1 MFVKSGC
8 IRPRVPAVRLGP
20 PRGSFVAMSL
30 FPVAYSAAMA
40 EVLYTH
46 SGEMAGIYDPGLG
59 WFTHVN
65 PAGVCL
71 LAYPSE
77 EAFLAD
83 PNHSLRTP
91 PWTVGQWQHLCDQTR
106 REGHHELE
114 ADIRPHVGSP
124 FRAHLKLA
132 YYEVAGRPLLLVNLT
147 EHSRLQQAERALAHS
162 VRRFEAVFTNATLGI
177 IVCDQ
182 PGRMVSVNARAGQ
195 LFGYAPAE
203 LLGQPIEVLVPD
215 AAGRHHAEL
224 RASYNANPQVRNMGH
239 DRPLAGQRRDGTV
252 FPVEASLSY
261 FHLDEELYVVA
272 YILDLSAKQ
281 AAEQELLT
289 QHQRVARLNADL
301 EQKVI
306 DRTNALLLTLEQLE
320 KRGDELA
327 LALQAE
333 QELGELKSRFVSMAS
348 HEFRTPL
355 TAVLTSADLIEE
367 FPATHQQTQRLKYV
381 AHIRTS
387 VQHLNTILEEF
398 LSVGRIEEGKVEANP
413 ANLNLDSLVCDTVA
427 DMQSLLKPGQT
438 IDWQVECPI
447 PVRLDASLLRKIL
460 MNLLS
465 NALKYSGEYSVVR
478 VRAGCQLKEL
488 TITVQDQGIGI
499 SPEDQAHLFEQFFR
513 APSVITEPGTGLG
526 LYIIA
531 KYLELMSGTIDLQSV
546 PGQGTTV
553 TVALP
558 LTTPD

>member
-1 MFVKSGC
+1 
-8 IRPRVPAVRLGP
+8 
-20 PRGSFVAMSL
+20 MSL
-30 FPVAYSAAMA
+30 LPAAYTAVMA
-40 EVLYTH
+40 ELLYVH
-46 SGEMAGIYDPGLG
+46 SGEMAGIYDLDLG

-65 PAGVCL
+65 PAGVQL

-77 EAFLAD
+77 EAFLTD
-83 PNHSLRTP
+83 PDHSLRVP
-91 PWTVGQWQHLCDQTR
+91 PWTPAQWQHLCDLTR

-114 ADIRPHVGSP
+114 ADIRRHVGEP
-124 FRAHLKLA
+124 FQA
-132 YYEVAGRPLLLVNLT
+132 YVKMTYFEVEGRVLFLVSLT

-177 IVCDQ
+177 IVCNK

-195 LFGYAPAE
+195 LFGYPPAQ
-203 LLGQPIEVLVPD
+203 LLGQPIELLVPH
-215 AAGRHHAEL
+215 AASRHHAQMRE
-224 RASYNANPQVRNMGH
+224 SYNADPQMRNMGH
-239 DRPLAGQRRDGTV
+239 NRPLAGQRRDGSE

-261 FHLDEELYVVA
+261 FYLDEELYVVA
-272 YILDLSAKQ
+272 YILDLTAKQ

-289 QHQRVARLNADL
+289 QHQRVARLNAEL

-367 FPATHQQTQRLKYV
+367 FPGGHQQAQRLKYV
-381 AHIRTS
+381 DHIRTS
-387 VQHLNTILEEF
+387 VQHLNAILEEF
-398 LSVGRIEEGKVEANP
+398 LSVGRIEEGKMEANP
-413 ANLNLDSLVCDTVA
+413 ANLNLTSLVRDTVA

-438 IDWQVECPI
+438 IDWQVACPI

-465 NALKYSGEYSVVR
+465 NALKYSGENSVIT
-478 VRAGCQLKEL
+478 VRAGCQPHEL
-488 TITVQDQGIGI
+488 RLTVQDHGVGI
-499 SPEDQAHLFEQFFR
+499 SREDQAHLFEQFFR
-513 APSVITEPGTGLG
+513 APSVVTVPGTGLG
-526 LYIIA
+526 LYIIT
-531 KYLELMSGTIDLQSV
+531 KYLELMGGTIDLQSA
-546 PGQGTTV
+546 PGLGTTV
-553 TVALP
+553 TIALP

>member
-1 MFVKSGC
+1 M
-8 IRPRVPAVRLGP
+8 PLLPD
-20 PRGSFVAMSL
+20 
-30 FPVAYSAAMA
+30 AYSTVMA
-40 EVLYTH
+40 ELLYVH
-46 SGEMAGIYDPGLG
+46 SGEMAGVYDLGLG

-65 PAGVCL
+65 PAGVRL

-83 PNHSLRTP
+83 PDHSLSLP
-91 PWTVGQWQHLCDQTR
+91 PWTPAQWQNLCEQTR

-114 ADIRPHVGSP
+114 ATIRRHVGEP
-124 FRAHLKLA
+124 LRAYMKLT
-132 YYEVAGRPLLLVNLT
+132 YCEVAGRPLLLVNLT

-162 VRRFEAVFTNATLGI
+162 VRRFEAVFANATLGI
-177 IVCDQ
+177 IVCDE
-182 PGRMVSVNARAGQ
+182 PGHMVSVNAQAGQ

-203 LLGQPIEVLVPD
+203 LLGQAIEVLVPD
-215 AAGRHHAEL
+215 AAGRHHAQL
-224 RASYNANPQVRNMGH
+224 RASYNADPQVRNMGH
-239 DRPLAGQRRDGTV
+239 NRPLSGQRRDGSV

-281 AAEQELLT
+281 AAEQELRT
-289 QHQRVARLNADL
+289 QHQRVARLNAEL
-301 EQKVI
+301 EQRVI

-367 FPATHQQTQRLKYV
+367 FPGSHQQAQRLKYV

-398 LSVGRIEEGKVEANP
+398 LSVGRIEEGKIEARP
-413 ANLNLDSLVCDTVA
+413 ANLNLDNLVRDTVA
-427 DMQSLLKPGQT
+427 DVQSLLKAGQT
-438 IDWQVECPI
+438 IDWQVECPV

-465 NALKYSGEYSVVR
+465 NALKYSGENSVITVQ
-478 VRAGCQLKEL
+478 AGCELKEL

-499 SPEDQAHLFEQFFR
+499 SQEDQAHLFEQFFR
-513 APSVITEPGTGLG
+513 APSVVTEPGTGLG

-531 KYLELMSGTIDLQSV
+531 KYLELMGGTIDLQSA

-553 TVALP
+553 TIALP

>member
-1 MFVKSGC
+1 
-8 IRPRVPAVRLGP
+8 
-20 PRGSFVAMSL
+20 
-30 FPVAYSAAMA
+30 MA
-40 EVLYTH
+40 NFLYAH

-65 PAGVCL
+65 PAGVQL
-71 LAYPSE
+71 LGYPSE
-77 EAFLAD
+77 EALLAD
-83 PNHSLRTP
+83 PNHSLRVP
-91 PWTVGQWQHLCDQTR
+91 PWTPDQWQQLYDQTR
-106 REGHHELE
+106 RAGHHELE
-114 ADIRPHVGSP
+114 ADIRRHVGEP
-124 FRAHLKLA
+124 FRAHVKLT
-132 YYEVAGRPLLLVNLT
+132 YCEVGGRALLLVGLT
-147 EHSRLQQAERALAHS
+147 EHNRLQQAERALAHS

-203 LLGQPIEVLVPD
+203 LLGLPIELLVPQ
-215 AAGRHHAEL
+215 AAGRHHAQL
-224 RASYNANPQVRNMGH
+224 RASYNADPQVRNMGH
-239 DRPLAGQRRDGTV
+239 DRPLQGQRRDGSV

-281 AAEQELLT
+281 AAEQELRT
-289 QHQRVARLNADL
+289 QHQRVARLNAEL
-301 EQKVI
+301 EQRVI

-333 QELGELKSRFVSMAS
+333 QQLGELKSRFVSMAS

-355 TAVLTSADLIEE
+355 TAVLSSADLIEE
-367 FPATHQQTQRLKYV
+367 FPGGHQQSQRLKYV
-381 AHIRTS
+381 DHIRTS

-398 LSVGRIEEGKVEANP
+398 LSVGRLEEGKMEANP
-413 ANLNLDSLVCDTVA
+413 ANLNLDELVRDTVA
-427 DMQSLLKPGQT
+427 DMHSLLKAGQT

-465 NALKYSGEYSVVR
+465 NALKYSGENSVVT
-478 VRAGCQLKEL
+478 VRAGCELKEL

-531 KYLELMSGTIDLQSV
+531 KYLELMGGTINLQSA

-553 TVALP
+553 TIALP

>member
-1 MFVKSGC
+1 M
-8 IRPRVPAVRLGP
+8 PL
-20 PRGSFVAMSL
+20 L
-30 FPVAYSAAMA
+30 PVAYTAVLA
-40 EVLYTH
+40 EVLYAH
-46 SGEMAGIYDPGLG
+46 SGEMAGIYDLALG

-65 PAGVCL
+65 PAGVRL

-91 PWTVGQWQHLCDQTR
+91 PWTPAQWLDLCDLTR

-114 ADIRPHVGSP
+114 ADIRRHAGEP
-124 FRAHLKLA
+124 FRAYVKLT
-132 YYEVAGRPLLLVNLT
+132 YCEIEGRPLLLINLT
-147 EHSRLQQAERALAHS
+147 EYSRLQQAERELAHS

-182 PGRMVSVNARAGQ
+182 PGHMVSVNARAGQ

-203 LLGQPIEVLVPD
+203 LLGQPMEVLVPD
-215 AAGRHHAEL
+215 AAGRHHALL
-224 RASYNANPQVRNMGH
+224 RASYNADPQVRNMGH
-239 DRPLAGQRRDGTV
+239 NRPLAGKRQDGTV

-261 FHLDEELYVVA
+261 FYLDEELYVVA

-281 AAEQELLT
+281 AAEQELRT
-289 QHQRVARLNADL
+289 QHQRVALLNAEL

-367 FPATHQQTQRLKYV
+367 FPGGHQQVQRLKYV

-387 VQHLNTILEEF
+387 VQHLNNILEEF
-398 LSVGRIEEGKVEANP
+398 LSVGRLEEGKMETHP
-413 ANLNLDSLVCDTVA
+413 ANLNLDHLVRDTVA
-427 DMQSLLKPGQT
+427 DMQSLLKAGQT
-438 IDWQVECPI
+438 IDWQVECPT

-465 NALKYSGEYSVVR
+465 NALKYSGQNSVVT
-478 VRAGCQLKEL
+478 VRAGCQPREL
-488 TITVQDQGIGI
+488 TVTVQDQGVGI
-499 SPEDQAHLFEQFFR
+499 SREDQAHLFEQFFR

-526 LYIIA
+526 LYIIT
-531 KYLELMSGTIDLQSV
+531 KYLELMGGTIDLQST

-553 TVALP
+553 TITLP

>member
-1 MFVKSGC
+1 MLSQ
-8 IRPRVPAVRLGP
+8 
-20 PRGSFVAMSL
+20 
-30 FPVAYSAAMA
+30 AYLAALT
-40 EVLYTH
+40 ELLYTH
-46 SGEMAGIYDPGLG
+46 SGEMAGVYDLRLG

-65 PAGVCL
+65 PAGVQL

-91 PWTVGQWQHLCDQTR
+91 PWTTAQWQQLWDITR

-114 ADIRPHVGSP
+114 ADIRRHVGEP
-124 FRAHLKLA
+124 FRAYVKLT
-132 YYEVAGRPLLLVNLT
+132 YFEVEGRPLLLVNLT

-177 IVCDQ
+177 IVSDRAGQ
-182 PGRMVSVNARAGQ
+182 MVSANERAGQ

-203 LLGQPIEVLVPD
+203 LLGQQIEVLVPD
-215 AAGRHHAEL
+215 AAGRHHAQL
-224 RASYNANPQVRNMGH
+224 RESYNANPQVREMGH
-239 DRPLAGQRRDGTV
+239 DRPLAGQRRDGSV

-261 FHLDEELYVVA
+261 FYLDEELYVVA
-272 YILDLSAKQ
+272 YLVDLSAQQ
-281 AAEQELLT
+281 AAEQELHT
-289 QHQRVARLNADL
+289 QHQRVARLNAEL

-320 KRGDELA
+320 KRGDQLA

-333 QELGELKSRFVSMAS
+333 QELGELKSRFVRMAS

-367 FPATHQQTQRLKYV
+367 FPGSHQQAQRLKYV
-381 AHIRTS
+381 DHIRTS
-387 VQHLNTILEEF
+387 VQHLNNILEEF
-398 LSVGRIEEGKVEANP
+398 LSVGRIEEGKIEAHP
-413 ANLNLDSLVCDTVA
+413 GNLNLTSLVHDTVA
-427 DMQSLLKPGQT
+427 DMQSLRQAGQT
-438 IDWQVECPI
+438 IDWHVECPI

-465 NALKYSGEYSVVR
+465 NALKYSGENSVVT
-478 VRAGCQLKEL
+478 VRASCQPWEL
-488 TITVQDQGIGI
+488 TITVQDQGVGI
-499 SPEDQAHLFEQFFR
+499 SQEDQAHLFEQFFR
-513 APSVITEPGTGLG
+513 APSVITVPGTGLG
-526 LYIIA
+526 LYIVA
-531 KYLELMSGTIDLQSV
+531 RYLELMGGTIDLQSAL
-546 PGQGTTV
+546 GEGTTV
-553 TVALP
+553 TVRLP

>member
-1 MFVKSGC
+1 
-8 IRPRVPAVRLGP
+8 
-20 PRGSFVAMSL
+20 MSL
-30 FPVAYSAAMA
+30 LPVAYTAVLA
-40 EVLYTH
+40 ELLYAH
-46 SGEMAGIYDPGLG
+46 SGEMAGIYDLGLG

-65 PAGVCL
+65 PAGVQL

-83 PNHSLRTP
+83 PDHTLRTP
-91 PWTVGQWQHLCDQTR
+91 PWTPAQWQHLCDITR

-114 ADIRPHVGSP
+114 ADIRRHVGEP
-124 FRAHLKLA
+124 FRAYLKLT
-132 YYEVAGRPLLLVNLT
+132 YFEVEGRRLLLVNLT

-203 LLGQPIEVLVPD
+203 LLGQQIEVLVPD
-215 AAGRHHAEL
+215 AAGRHHVQL
-224 RASYNANPQVRNMGH
+224 RESYNADPQARNMGH
-239 DRPLAGQRRDGTV
+239 NRPLAGQRRDGSV

-261 FHLDEELYVVA
+261 FYLDEELYVVA

-281 AAEQELLT
+281 AAEQELRT
-289 QHQRVARLNADL
+289 QHQRVARLNAEL

-333 QELGELKSRFVSMAS
+333 QELGELKSRFVNMAS

-355 TAVLTSADLIEE
+355 TAVLTSADLIGE
-367 FPATHQQTQRLKYV
+367 FPGGHQQAQRLKYV
-381 AHIRTS
+381 DHIRTS
-387 VQHLNTILEEF
+387 VQHLNNILEEF
-398 LSVGRIEEGKVEANP
+398 LSVGRIEEGRIEANP
-413 ANLNLDSLVCDTVA
+413 ANLNLTSLVHDTVA
-427 DMQSLLKPGQT
+427 DVQGLLKPGQT
-438 IDWQVECPI
+438 IDWHVECPI

-465 NALKYSGEYSVVR
+465 NALKYSAENAVTT
-478 VRAGCQLKEL
+478 VRAACQGQEL
-488 TITVQDQGIGI
+488 TITVRDQGVGI
-499 SPEDQAHLFEQFFR
+499 SKEDQAHLFEQFFR
-513 APSVITEPGTGLG
+513 APSVVTEPGTGLG
-526 LYIIA
+526 LYIIT
-531 KYLELMSGTIDLQSV
+531 KYLELMGGTIDLQSA

-553 TVALP
+553 TIALP

>member
-1 MFVKSGC
+1 MSKLPGAYTDV
-8 IRPRVPAVRLGP
+8 
-20 PRGSFVAMSL
+20 VAEL
-30 FPVAYSAAMA
+30 
-40 EVLYTH
+40 LYTH
-46 SGEMAGIYDPGLG
+46 SEEMAGIYDLDRR

-65 PAGVCL
+65 PAGVHL
-71 LAYPSE
+71 LGYPSE
-77 EAFLAD
+77 EALLTD

-91 PWTVGQWQHLCDQTR
+91 PWTPEQWLRLCEITR

-114 ADIRPHVGSP
+114 ADIRRHVGEP
-124 FRAHLKLA
+124 FRAYVKLT
-132 YYEVAGRPLLLVNLT
+132 YFELDGRSLFLVNLT

-177 IVCDQ
+177 IVCDR

-195 LFGYAPAE
+195 LFGYSPAE
-203 LLGQPIEVLVPD
+203 LLGQQIEVLVPD
-215 AAGRHHAEL
+215 AAGRHHAQL
-224 RASYNANPQVRNMGH
+224 RASYNADPQVRNMGH
-239 DRPLAGQRRDGTV
+239 NRPLAGQRRDGST

-261 FHLDEELYVVA
+261 FYLDEELYVVA
-272 YILDLSAKQ
+272 YILDLTAKQ
-281 AAEQELLT
+281 AAEQELHT
-289 QHQRVARLNADL
+289 QHQRVARLNAEL

-306 DRTNALLLTLEQLE
+306 DRTNALMLTLEQLE

-333 QELGELKSRFVSMAS
+333 HELGELKSRFVSMAS

-355 TAVLTSADLIEE
+355 TAVLTSADLIAE
-367 FPATHQQTQRLKYV
+367 FPGGHQQAQRLKYV

-398 LSVGRIEEGKVEANP
+398 LSVGRIEEGKIEAHP
-413 ANLNLDSLVCDTVA
+413 GNLNLTSLVHDTVA
-427 DMQSLLKPGQT
+427 DVQSLLKAGQV
-438 IDWQVECPI
+438 IDWQVVCPI

-465 NALKYSGEYSVVR
+465 NSLKYSGQNSVIT
-478 VRAGCQLKEL
+478 VRAGCQPKQL
-488 TITVQDQGIGI
+488 TITVQDQGVGI
-499 SPEDQAHLFEQFFR
+499 SKEDQAHLFEQFFR
-513 APSVITEPGTGLG
+513 APSVVSVPGTGLG

-531 KYLELMSGTIDLQSV
+531 KYVELMGGTIDLQSAL
-546 PGQGTTV
+546 GEGTTV
-553 TVALP
+553 TISLP

>member
-1 MFVKSGC
+1 M
-8 IRPRVPAVRLGP
+8 PL
-20 PRGSFVAMSL
+20 L
-30 FPVAYSAAMA
+30 PVAYTAVLA
-40 EVLYTH
+40 ELLYAH
-46 SGEMAGIYDPGLG
+46 SGEMAGIYDLRLG

-65 PAGVCL
+65 PAGVQL

-91 PWTVGQWQHLCDQTR
+91 PWTPEQWQHLCDITR

-114 ADIRPHVGSP
+114 ADIRRHVGEP
-124 FRAHLKLA
+124 FRAYVKLT
-132 YYEVAGRPLLLVNLT
+132 YCEIEGRPLLLVNLT
-147 EHSRLQQAERALAHS
+147 EHSRLQQAERELAHS

-177 IVCDQ
+177 IVCDRAGQ
-182 PGRMVSVNARAGQ
+182 MVSANARAGL

-203 LLGQPIEVLVPD
+203 LLGQQIEALVPD
-215 AAGRHHAEL
+215 ATGRHHAQL
-224 RASYNANPQVRNMGH
+224 RASYNADPQVRNMGH
-239 DRPLAGQRRDGTV
+239 DRPLAGQRRDGSV

-281 AAEQELLT
+281 AAEQALRT
-289 QHQRVARLNADL
+289 QHQHVARLNAEL

-333 QELGELKSRFVSMAS
+333 QKLGELKSRFVSMAS

-355 TAVLTSADLIEE
+355 TAVITSADLIEE
-367 FPATHQQTQRLKYV
+367 FPGSHQQAQRLKYV

-387 VQHLNTILEEF
+387 VQHLNNILEEF
-398 LSVGRIEEGKVEANP
+398 LSVGRIEEGKIEAHP
-413 ANLNLDSLVCDTVA
+413 GNLNLDSLVHDTVA
-427 DMQSLLKPGQT
+427 DMQGLCKAGQT

-460 MNLLS
+460 VNLLS
-465 NALKYSGEYSVVR
+465 NALKYSAENTVTT
-478 VRAGCQLKEL
+478 VRASCQPWEL
-488 TITVQDQGIGI
+488 TITVQDRGVGI
-499 SPEDQAHLFEQFFR
+499 SQEDQAGLFEQFFR
-513 APSVITEPGTGLG
+513 APSVITVPGTGLG
-526 LYIIA
+526 LYIIT
-531 KYLELMSGTIDLQSV
+531 KYLELMGGSINLQSIL
-546 PGQGTTV
+546 GEGTTV
-553 TVALP
+553 TIRLP

>member
-1 MFVKSGC
+1 M
-8 IRPRVPAVRLGP
+8 PL
-20 PRGSFVAMSL
+20 L
-30 FPVAYSAAMA
+30 PVAYSAVMA
-40 EVLYTH
+40 ELLYAH
-46 SGEMAGIYDPGLG
+46 SGEMAGIYDLELG

-65 PAGVCL
+65 PAGVQL

-77 EAFLAD
+77 EEFLAD

-91 PWTVGQWQHLCDQTR
+91 PWTPAQWRHLCDLTQ

-114 ADIRPHVGSP
+114 ADIRRHVGEP
-124 FRAHLKLA
+124 FRAYVKLTYA
-132 YYEVAGRPLLLVNLT
+132 EVADRRLLLVSLT

-162 VRRFEAVFTNATLGI
+162 VRRFEAVFANATLGI
-177 IVCDQ
+177 IVCDK
-182 PGRMVSVNARAGQ
+182 PGRMVSVNAQAGQ

-215 AAGRHHAEL
+215 AAGRHHAGL
-224 RASYNANPQVRNMGH
+224 RESYNADPQVRNMGH
-239 DRPLAGQRRDGTV
+239 NRPLAGLRHDGTV

-261 FHLDEELYVVA
+261 FYLDEELYVVA
-272 YILDLSAKQ
+272 YILDLTAKQ
-281 AAEQELLT
+281 AAEQELRT
-289 QHQRVARLNADL
+289 QHQRVAALNAEL

-306 DRTNALLLTLEQLE
+306 DRTNALLLTLDQLE

-333 QELGELKSRFVSMAS
+333 QQLGELKSRFVSMAS

-355 TAVLTSADLIEE
+355 TAVLTSADLIAE
-367 FPATHQQTQRLKYV
+367 FPGGHQQAQRLKYV
-381 AHIRTS
+381 DHIRTS

-398 LSVGRIEEGKVEANP
+398 LSVGRIEEGKIEAHP
-413 ANLNLDSLVCDTVA
+413 GNLDLTSLVRDTVA
-427 DMQSLLKPGQT
+427 DVQGLLKAGQA
-438 IDWQVECPI
+438 IDWQVHCPI

-465 NALKYSGEYSVVR
+465 NALKYSGEDSVTT
-478 VRAGCQLKEL
+478 VRAGCQPREL

-499 SPEDQAHLFEQFFR
+499 SQEDQAHLFEQFFR

-526 LYIIA
+526 LYIIT
-531 KYLELMSGTIDLQSV
+531 KYLELMGGTIVLQSA
-546 PGQGTTV
+546 PGEGTLV
-553 TVALP
+553 TIKLP
-558 LTTPD
+558 LTKPD

>member
-1 MFVKSGC
+1 M
-8 IRPRVPAVRLGP
+8 PML
-20 PRGSFVAMSL
+20 
-30 FPVAYSAAMA
+30 PVAYTA
-40 EVLYTH
+40 VLTDLLYAH
-46 SGEMAGIYDPGLG
+46 SGEMAGIYDLGTG

-65 PAGVCL
+65 PAGVQL

-83 PNHSLRTP
+83 PNHSLRVP
-91 PWTVGQWQHLCDQTR
+91 PWTPAQWQRLCEQTQ

-114 ADIRPHVGSP
+114 ADVRRHVGEP
-124 FRAHLKLA
+124 FRAYVKLT
-132 YYEVAGRPLLLVNLT
+132 YFEVAGKALFLVCIT

-215 AAGRHHAEL
+215 AAGRHHAQL
-224 RASYNANPQVRNMGH
+224 RESYNADPQVRNMGGH
-239 DRPLAGQRRDGTV
+239 NCPLAGQRRDGTV

-261 FHLDEELYVVA
+261 FYLDEEPYVVA

-281 AAEQELLT
+281 AAGQELRT
-289 QHQRVARLNADL
+289 QHRRVAHLNADL

-306 DRTNALLLTLEQLE
+306 DRTNALLITLEQLE

-333 QELGELKSRFVSMAS
+333 QALGELKSRFVSMAS
-348 HEFRTPL
+348 HEFRTSL
-355 TAVLTSADLIEE
+355 TAVLTSADLIAE
-367 FPATHQQTQRLKYV
+367 FPGGHQQAQRLKYV
-381 AHIRTS
+381 DHIRTS

-398 LSVGRIEEGKVEANP
+398 LSVGRIEEGKMEANP
-413 ANLNLDSLVCDTVA
+413 ANLNLDRLVRDIAA
-427 DMQSLLKPGQT
+427 DVQSLLKPGQT
-438 IDWQVECPI
+438 IDWQVHCPI
-447 PVRLDASLLRKIL
+447 PVRLDASLLRKML

-465 NALKYSGEYSVVR
+465 NALKYSGENTVTT
-478 VRAGCQLKEL
+478 VRAGCLGQKL
-488 TITVQDQGIGI
+488 TITV
-499 SPEDQAHLFEQFFR
+499 
-513 APSVITEPGTGLG
+513 
-526 LYIIA
+526 
-531 KYLELMSGTIDLQSV
+531 
-546 PGQGTTV
+546 
-553 TVALP
+553 
-558 LTTPD
+558 

>member
-1 MFVKSGC
+1 
-8 IRPRVPAVRLGP
+8 VPAVS
-20 PRGSFVAMSL
+20 RGLRAASL
-30 FPVAYSAAMA
+30 LPMPLLPDAYAAVMA
-40 EVLYTH
+40 DLLYTH
-46 SGEMAGIYDPGLG
+46 SGEMLGIYDLNLG

-65 PAGVCL
+65 PAGVRL
-71 LAYPSE
+71 LAYPSK

-83 PNHSLRTP
+83 PNHSLRVP
-91 PWTVGQWQHLCDQTR
+91 PWTPAQWQDLWDLTR

-114 ADIRPHVGSP
+114 ADVRRHVGEP
-124 FRAHLKLA
+124 FRAYMKLT
-132 YYEVAGRPLLLVNLT
+132 YCEVASQPLLLVNIAA
-147 EHSRLQQAERALAHS
+147 HNRLQQAERALAHS

-182 PGRMVSVNARAGQ
+182 PGRMVSVNAQAGQ

-203 LLGQPIEVLVPD
+203 LLGQQIEVLVPST
-215 AAGRHHAEL
+215 AGRQHVQQ
-224 RASYNANPQVRNMGH
+224 RAAYNADPQVRNMGH
-239 DRPLAGQRRDGTV
+239 RDRPLSGQRRDGSV

-261 FHLDEELYVVA
+261 FYLDEELYVVA

-281 AAEQELLT
+281 AAEQELRA
-289 QHQRVARLNADL
+289 QHERVARLNAEL
-301 EQKVI
+301 EQRVI

-333 QELGELKSRFVSMAS
+333 QALGELKSRFVSMAS

-355 TAVLTSADLIEE
+355 TAMLSSADLIEE
-367 FPATHQQTQRLKYV
+367 FPGGHQQAQRLKYV
-381 AHIRTS
+381 DHIRTS

-398 LSVGRIEEGKVEANP
+398 LSVGRIEEGKIEARP
-413 ANLNLDSLVCDTVA
+413 ANLNLDDLVRDTVA
-427 DMQSLLKPGQT
+427 DMQSLLKAGQT

-465 NALKYSGEYSVVR
+465 NALKYSGENSVIT
-478 VRAGCQLKEL
+478 VRAGCELKEL

-531 KYLELMSGTIDLQSV
+531 KYLELMGGTIDLQSA

-553 TVALP
+553 TIALP

>member
-1 MFVKSGC
+1 M
-8 IRPRVPAVRLGP
+8 PLLPD
-20 PRGSFVAMSL
+20 
-30 FPVAYSAAMA
+30 AYSAVLADL
-40 EVLYTH
+40 LYTH
-46 SGEMAGIYDPGLG
+46 SGEMLGIYDLALG

-65 PAGVCL
+65 PAGVRL
-71 LAYPSE
+71 LAYPSK

-83 PNHSLRTP
+83 PNHALRVP
-91 PWTVGQWQHLCDQTR
+91 PWTSAQWQNLCDLTR

-114 ADIRPHVGSP
+114 ADVRRHVGKP
-124 FRAHLKLA
+124 FRAYVKLT
-132 YYEVAGRPLLLVNLT
+132 YCELAGKPLLLVNIT
-147 EHSRLQQAERALAHS
+147 EHNRLQQAERALAHS
-162 VRRFEAVFTNATLGI
+162 VRRFEAVFANATLGI
-177 IVCDQ
+177 IVCDK
-182 PGRMVSVNARAGQ
+182 PGRMVSVNAQAGQ
-195 LFGYAPAE
+195 LFGYSPAE
-203 LLGQPIEVLVPD
+203 LLGQQLQVLVP
-215 AAGRHHAEL
+215 AAAQPHAADSADPLGR
-224 RASYNANPQVRNMGH
+224 RMGH
-239 DRPLAGQRRDGTV
+239 HDCPLAGQRRDGTE

-261 FHLDEELYVVA
+261 FYLDEELYVVA

-281 AAEQELLT
+281 AAEQELRA
-289 QHQRVARLNADL
+289 QHERVARLNAEL
-301 EQKVI
+301 EQRVI

-320 KRGDELA
+320 KRGDELT

-333 QELGELKSRFVSMAS
+333 QQLGELKSRFVSMAS

-355 TAVLTSADLIEE
+355 TAMLSSADLIEE
-367 FPATHQQTQRLKYV
+367 FPGTHQQAQRLKHV
-381 AHIRTS
+381 DHIRSS

-398 LSVGRIEEGKVEANP
+398 LSVGRIEEGRIEAHP
-413 ANLNLDSLVCDTVA
+413 ANLNLDDLVRDTVA
-427 DMQSLLKPGQT
+427 DMQSLLKTGQT

-465 NALKYSGEYSVVR
+465 NALKYSGEHSVIT
-478 VRAGCQLKEL
+478 VRASCVPKEL

-499 SPEDQAHLFEQFFR
+499 SAEDQAHLFEQFFR

-531 KYLELMSGTIDLQSV
+531 KYLELMGGIIDLQSA

-553 TVALP
+553 AIALP

>member
-1 MFVKSGC
+1 MPMLPGAYTDV
-8 IRPRVPAVRLGP
+8 
-20 PRGSFVAMSL
+20 VAEL
-30 FPVAYSAAMA
+30 
-40 EVLYTH
+40 LYTH
-46 SGEMAGIYDPGLG
+46 SEEMAGIYDLDLR

-65 PAGVCL
+65 PAGVHL
-71 LAYPSE
+71 LGYPSE
-77 EAFLAD
+77 EALLTD

-91 PWTVGQWQHLCDQTR
+91 PWTPEQWLRLCEITR

-114 ADIRPHVGSP
+114 ADIRRHVGAP
-124 FRAHLKLA
+124 FRAYVKLT
-132 YYEVAGRPLLLVNLT
+132 YFELNGRSLFLVNLT

-177 IVCDQ
+177 IVCDR

-195 LFGYAPAE
+195 LFGYSPAE
-203 LLGQPIEVLVPD
+203 LLGQQIEMLVPD
-215 AAGRHHAEL
+215 AASRHHAQL
-224 RASYNANPQVRNMGH
+224 RESYNADPQVRNMGH
-239 DRPLAGQRRDGTV
+239 DRPLAGQRRDGST

-261 FHLDEELYVVA
+261 FYLDEELYVVA
-272 YILDLSAKQ
+272 YILDLTAKQ
-281 AAEQELLT
+281 AAEQELRT
-289 QHQRVARLNADL
+289 QHQRVARLNAEL

-306 DRTNALLLTLEQLE
+306 DRTNALMVTLEQLE

-355 TAVLTSADLIEE
+355 TAVLTSADLIAE
-367 FPATHQQTQRLKYV
+367 FPGGHQQAQRLKYV

-398 LSVGRIEEGKVEANP
+398 LSVGRIEEGKIEAHP
-413 ANLNLDSLVCDTVA
+413 GNLNLTSLVRDTVA
-427 DMQSLLKPGQT
+427 DVQGLLKTGQT
-438 IDWQVECPI
+438 IDWQVHCPI

-465 NALKYSGEYSVVR
+465 NSLKYSAENSVIT
-478 VRAGCQLKEL
+478 VRASCQPREL
-488 TITVQDQGIGI
+488 TITVQDQGVGI
-499 SPEDQAHLFEQFFR
+499 STEDQAHLFEQFFR
-513 APSVITEPGTGLG
+513 APNVVGVPGTGLG

-531 KYLELMSGTIDLQSV
+531 KYLELMGGTIDLHSV
-546 PGQGTTV
+546 LDEGTLV
-553 TVALP
+553 TIRLP
-558 LTTPD
+558 LSTPD

>member
-1 MFVKSGC
+1 
-8 IRPRVPAVRLGP
+8 
-20 PRGSFVAMSL
+20 MSML
-30 FPVAYSAAMA
+30 PVAYSAVMA
-40 EVLYTH
+40 DLLYAH
-46 SGEMAGIYDPGLG
+46 CGEMAGVYDLELG

-65 PAGVCL
+65 PAGVQL

-91 PWTVGQWQHLCDQTR
+91 PWMPAQWQNLCDITR

-114 ADIRPHVGSP
+114 ADIRRYIGEP
-124 FRAHLKLA
+124 FRAYVKLT
-132 YYEVAGRPLLLVNLT
+132 YCEVEGRPLLLINLT

-177 IVCDQ
+177 VVCDKA
-182 PGRMVSVNARAGQ
+182 GRMVSANARAGQ
-195 LFGYAPAE
+195 LFDYPAAK
-203 LLGQPIEVLVPD
+203 LLGQPIELLVPD
-215 AAGRHHAEL
+215 ATGRNHAQL
-224 RASYNANPQVRNMGH
+224 RESYNADPQVRNMGH
-239 DRPLAGQRRDGTV
+239 DRPLAGQRCDGTV

-261 FHLDEELYVVA
+261 FYLDEELYTVA

-281 AAEQELLT
+281 AAEQELRT
-289 QHQRVARLNADL
+289 QHQHVAHLNAEL

-320 KRGDELA
+320 KRKDELA

-333 QELGELKSRFVSMAS
+333 QRMGEMKSRFVSMAS

-355 TAVLTSADLIEE
+355 TAVLSSADLIEE
-367 FPATHQQTQRLKYV
+367 FPGGHQQTQRLKYV
-381 AHIRTS
+381 DHIRTS
-387 VQHLNTILEEF
+387 VKHLNNILEEF
-398 LSVGRIEEGKVEANP
+398 LSVGRIEEGKIEAKP
-413 ANLNLDSLVCDTVA
+413 ANLNLGNLVRDTVA
-427 DMQSLLKPGQT
+427 DVQSLLKTGQT
-438 IDWQVECPI
+438 IDWQVKCPI
-447 PVRLDASLLRKIL
+447 SVRLDASLLRKIL

-465 NALKYSGEYSVVR
+465 NALKYSGEETVITI
-478 VRAGCQLKEL
+478 RAGCVPKEL
-488 TITVQDQGIGI
+488 TVTIQDQGIGI
-499 SPEDQAHLFEQFFR
+499 SKEDQAHLFEQFFR

-531 KYLELMSGTIDLQSV
+531 KYLELMRGTIDLQSA

-553 TVALP
+553 TIILP

>member
-1 MFVKSGC
+1 MPLLP
-8 IRPRVPAVRLGP
+8 IE
-20 PRGSFVAMSL
+20 
-30 FPVAYSAAMA
+30 YSAVMA
-40 EVLYTH
+40 DLLYAN
-46 SGEMAGIYDPGLG
+46 SGEMAGIYDLGLG

-65 PAGVCL
+65 PAGVQL

-83 PNHSLRTP
+83 PNHALRTP
-91 PWTVGQWQHLCDQTR
+91 PWTPAQWQALCELTR
-106 REGHHELE
+106 REGHHTLE
-114 ADIRPHVGSP
+114 ADIRRHVGEP
-124 FRAHLKLA
+124 FRTYMKLT
-132 YYEVAGRPLLLVNLT
+132 YCEVAGRPLLLVNLT
-147 EHSRLQQAERALAHS
+147 ERGRLQQAERELAHS

-182 PGRMVSVNARAGQ
+182 PGHMVSANQQAGQ

-203 LLGQPIEVLVPD
+203 LLGEPIEMLVPD
-215 AAGRHHAEL
+215 AAGRYHAQL
-224 RASYNANPQVRNMGH
+224 RASYNATPQVRNMGH
-239 DRPLAGQRRDGTV
+239 NRPLAGQRRDGTV

-261 FHLDEELYVVA
+261 FYLDEELYVVA

-281 AAEQELLT
+281 AAEQELRT
-289 QHQRVARLNADL
+289 QHQRVAHLNAEL

-327 LALQAE
+327 LALQTE
-333 QELGELKSRFVSMAS
+333 QQMGELKSRFVSMAS

-355 TAVLTSADLIEE
+355 TAILSSADLIEE
-367 FPATHQQTQRLKYV
+367 FPGSHQQAQRLKYV
-381 AHIRTS
+381 DHIRTS
-387 VQHLNTILEEF
+387 VHHLNTILEEF
-398 LSVGRIEEGKVEANP
+398 LSVGRIEEGKIEAKP
-413 ANLNLDSLVCDTVA
+413 ANLNLDHLVHDTVA
-427 DMQSLLKPGQT
+427 DVQSLLKTGQT

-465 NALKYSGEYSVVR
+465 NALKYSGENSVIT

-488 TITVQDQGIGI
+488 TITVQDEGIGI
-499 SPEDQAHLFEQFFR
+499 SQEDQAHLFEQFFR

-531 KYLELMSGTIDLQSV
+531 KYLELMGGTIALQSA

-553 TVALP
+553 TIVLP